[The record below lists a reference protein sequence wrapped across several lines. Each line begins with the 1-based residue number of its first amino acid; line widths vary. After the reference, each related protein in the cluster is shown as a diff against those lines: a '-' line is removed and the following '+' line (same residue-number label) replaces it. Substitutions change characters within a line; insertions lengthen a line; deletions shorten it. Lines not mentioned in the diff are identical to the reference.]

1 MDSEKKSFNLTE
13 LCCFLLQDAEEEP
26 INKNSNS
33 KLNYCVF
40 LSFSEFFNAFFKSL
54 WQHKISTEFHL
65 AKKLGVCFRID
76 LNVSVKL
83 VSSLKKN
90 YHCLVLQ
97 AEKLMQ
103 LLAMER
109 WKRNL

>member
-54 WQHKISTEFHL
+54 
-65 AKKLGVCFRID
+65 
-76 LNVSVKL
+76 
-83 VSSLKKN
+83 
-90 YHCLVLQ
+90 
-97 AEKLMQ
+97 
-103 LLAMER
+103 
-109 WKRNL
+109 